1 MSRMLLGSASL
12 DELLDRITD
21 ELKRLVPYDVLTVYR
36 VDPVRSLL
44 VPLHSVDLY
53 AAEILDSPLPLG
65 KGLTGWVVERRLA
78 QNVPAAHLDRAGA
91 RHRERAGDDRGR
103 AADGARPADRRA
115 QRVPPG

>member
-44 VPLHSVDLY
+44 VPLHSCTPPRSSTRPCRW
-53 AAEILDSPLPLG
+53 A
-65 KGLTGWVVERRLA
+65 
-78 QNVPAAHLDRAGA
+78 RA
-91 RHRERAGDDRGR
+91 
-103 AADGARPADRRA
+103 
-115 QRVPPG
+115 